1 METYEYD
8 DNTPFEPNSA
18 DVDSRMARFPGPTPV
33 YPGPTPVYP
42 GFVPNVSPNYCP
54 NCNFRPGNNMIY
66 WTWRIFGPGVNM
78 FPQSARVRFSNM
90 SSIREPLDI
99 YLNSRLVLSNLDPR
113 TASGFLQIMPGT
125 YRLTVYRSRVFAA
138 PVINTN
144 ITFFRNG
151 TYQLT
156 ILGTSNNARIQLTQM

>member
-1 METYEYD
+1 
-8 DNTPFEPNSA
+8 
-18 DVDSRMARFPGPTPV
+18 
-33 YPGPTPVYP
+33 
-42 GFVPNVSPNYCP
+42 
-54 NCNFRPGNNMIY
+54 
-66 WTWRIFGPGVNM
+66 
-78 FPQSARVRFSNM
+78 
-90 SSIREPLDI
+90 
-99 YLNSRLVLSNLDPR
+99 
-113 TASGFLQIMPGT
+113 MPGT